1 MQGRALQPE
10 RGRQFEKEQKKETH
24 GPAVVADVN
33 SEDRP
38 MKSRCGPGRI

>member
-10 RGRQFEKEQKKETH
+10 RGRQFEKEQEKETH